1 MLNIMAI
8 NALKRS
14 IVWPITDYSV
24 VEEAAA
30 LASRLKHR
38 LSKKDWTISTAE
50 SCTGGL
56 IASVLTDISGA
67 SSWFKQG
74 WIVYSNESKM
84 RELGVEKSAFD
95 KDDSGAVS
103 HKVAVQMARGA
114 RYKSGSNVSI
124 AVTGI
129 AGPAGGNEE
138 KEVGRVHVAVI
149 AEDYFLVR
157 RMDFGEND
165 RLDNKRSFTSLAL
178 RLAIE
183 AIDRVEG
190 DTKKEASLSSG
201 PVEVTSSEE
210 EDAQIHGTEEWE
222 GALSWGSEKKTVSQS
237 LKKIDLASLTDW
249 ED

>member
-1 MLNIMAI
+1 
-8 NALKRS
+8 
-14 IVWPITDYSV
+14 V

-38 LSKKDWTISTAE
+38 LTKKDWTISTAE

-56 IASVLTDISGA
+56 ISSLLTDISGA
-67 SSWFKQG
+67 SAWFKQG

-95 KDDSGAVS
+95 DDGLGAVS

-114 RYKSGSNVSI
+114 RYKSGSNVAI

-129 AGPAGGNEE
+129 AGPGGATET

-157 RMDFGEND
+157 RMDFGDND
-165 RLDNKRSFTSLAL
+165 RLDNKRSFASFAL
-178 RLAIE
+178 RLTLE
-183 AIDRVEG
+183 AIDRVERG
-190 DTKKEASLSSG
+190 AKTETSLSSG
-201 PVEVTSSEE
+201 PEEIDESEE
-210 EDAQIHGTEEWE
+210 VHDKASLHGTEEWE
-222 GALSWGSEKKTVSQS
+222 GGISWGTEKKTVSQS
-237 LKKIDLASLTDW
+237 LKKIDLASLIDW
-249 ED
+249 GK

>member
-1 MLNIMAI
+1 M
-8 NALKRS
+8 
-14 IVWPITDYSV
+14 

-38 LSKKDWTISTAE
+38 LTKKDWTISTAE

-56 IASVLTDISGA
+56 ISSLLTDISGA
-67 SSWFKQG
+67 SAWFKQG

-95 KDDSGAVS
+95 DDGLGSVS

-114 RYKSGSNVSI
+114 RYKSGSNVAI

-129 AGPAGGNEE
+129 AGPGGATET

-157 RMDFGEND
+157 RMDFGDND
-165 RLDNKRSFTSLAL
+165 RLDNKRSFASFAL
-178 RLAIE
+178 RLTLE

-190 DTKKEASLSSG
+190 GAKTETSLSSD
-201 PVEVTSSEE
+201 PVEIDESEE
-210 EDAQIHGTEEWE
+210 VNGKASLHGTEEWE
-222 GALSWGSEKKTVSQS
+222 GGISWGTEKKTVSQS
-237 LKKIDLASLTDW
+237 LKKIDLASLIDW
-249 ED
+249 GK